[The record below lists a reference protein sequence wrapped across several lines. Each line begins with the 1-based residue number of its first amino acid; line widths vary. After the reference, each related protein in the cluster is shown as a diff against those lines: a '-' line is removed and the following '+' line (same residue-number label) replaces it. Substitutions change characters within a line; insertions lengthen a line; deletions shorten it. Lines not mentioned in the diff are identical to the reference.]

1 MGHLATVKATP
12 CVDRP
17 QAGGCNIYENAL
29 MPTTAGHTVFVV
41 DDDEAVRKAVSR
53 LLRSAGIAAAV
64 FASPRE
70 FLAQYNP
77 ATPGCL
83 VLDMAMPDFDGL
95 QLQTALTEKGCI
107 LPIIFLTGHGDV
119 SKSVQA
125 MKQGAFDF
133 LSKPAKDK
141 DLLTAIRAAFER
153 DIATRREQAKL
164 SEIRARLDTLT
175 PREREVLEHV
185 VSGKLNKQIAGD
197 LGITEATVKMH
208 RAHVM
213 EKMKVQSVAELTR
226 LAERCGARG
235 NSE

>member
-1 MGHLATVKATP
+1 MGRLATVKATP
-12 CVDRP
+12 YLNRP
-17 QAGGCNIYENAL
+17 QAGGYNIYESAL
-29 MPTTAGHTVFVV
+29 MPPTPGHTVFVV

-53 LLRSAGIAAAV
+53 LLRSAGIAAVV

-83 VLDMAMPDFDGL
+83 VLDIAMPDFNGL

-107 LPIIFLTGHGDV
+107 LPIIFFTGHGDV

-133 LSKPAKDK
+133 LSKPVKDK
-141 DLLTAIRAAFER
+141 DLITAVRAAIER
-153 DIATRREQAKL
+153 DTIVRREQAKL
-164 SEIRARLDTLT
+164 SEIRARLNALT
-175 PREREVLEHV
+175 SREREVLDHV

-197 LGITEATVKMH
+197 MGITKATVKMH

-213 EKMKVQSVAELTR
+213 AKMKVQSVAELAR
-226 LAERCGARG
+226 LTERCGTRG

>member
-1 MGHLATVKATP
+1 VKATP
-12 CVDRP
+12 YVDRP
-17 QAGGCNIYENAL
+17 QASGYKIYENAL
-29 MPTTAGHTVFVV
+29 MPPTPGHTVFVV

-83 VLDMAMPDFDGL
+83 VLDMAMPDINGL

-125 MKQGAFDF
+125 MKHGAFDF
-133 LSKPAKDK
+133 FSKPVKEK
-141 DLLTAIRAAFER
+141 DLLPAVRAAIER
-153 DIATRREQAKL
+153 NVVARREQARF
-164 SEIRARLDTLT
+164 SEICARLDTLT

-213 EKMKVQSVAELTR
+213 AKMKVQSVAELAR
-226 LAERCGARG
+226 LTERCGTRG
-235 NSE
+235 NS

>member
-1 MGHLATVKATP
+1 
-12 CVDRP
+12 
-17 QAGGCNIYENAL
+17 
-29 MPTTAGHTVFVV
+29 MPAPLGPTVFIV

-53 LLRSAGIAAAV
+53 LLRSAGIAVAA
-64 FASPRE
+64 FASPGE
-70 FLAQYNP
+70 FLAQYDP

-83 VLDMAMPDFDGL
+83 LLDIAMPDFNGL
-95 QLQTALTEKGCI
+95 QLQTTLSEKGSI

-141 DLLTAIRAAFER
+141 DLLTAVRAAIER
-153 DIATRREQAKL
+153 DAVARLEQAKL

-197 LGITEATVKMH
+197 LSITEATVKMH
-208 RAHVM
+208 RARVM
-213 EKMKVQSVAELTR
+213 AKMKVQSVAELAR
-226 LAERCGARG
+226 LTERCGTRG
-235 NSE
+235 NGQ